1 MKATCVFQRP
11 RSLSLLF
18 KQCARKRQLLRLSN
32 RSVER
37 KLAQKFGRDRYKLYI
52 SYNDILN
59 FPYMKLMMLLGMKSA
74 AAKAR

>member
-1 MKATCVFQRP
+1 MHENVSCYDYQTVQWR
-11 RSLSLLF
+11 
-18 KQCARKRQLLRLSN
+18 
-32 RSVER
+32 E
-37 KLAQKFGRDRYKLYI
+37 KLHKNLDEIDINYIYI